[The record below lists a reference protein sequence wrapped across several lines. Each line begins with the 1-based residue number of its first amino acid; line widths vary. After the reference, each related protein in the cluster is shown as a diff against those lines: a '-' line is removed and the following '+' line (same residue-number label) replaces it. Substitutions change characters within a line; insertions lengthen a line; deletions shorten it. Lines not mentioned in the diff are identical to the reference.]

1 MKTRARRL
9 AQGLVAVATSCLLAT
24 PAVADTAPAHS
35 GRSTDLSI
43 GFVLDRGGIDRID
56 LPGDGT
62 FTVLGKTTN
71 RGRIVGKAPYRNG
84 VGYYGFVLDRDGG
97 LRRIE
102 FPGATTTYA
111 QGINERG
118 WIVGDASPGPTV
130 LDPGATGFLL
140 VRGKFTR
147 IAYPGAVYTQ
157 AIGINNRGQ
166 VVGEYLDQHGVVHG
180 YRWERG
186 RFTATF
192 DGPLGTGASIT
203 DINDRGVMVGAYAV
217 DPDAGLADLRGFR
230 LRNGRYTTFKPLRQ
244 QPTLP
249 CDINNRGQIVG
260 TTSDPD
266 LTTFH
271 GFLLAEGAAGPV
283 TQIDIPG
290 SPNTSVFGVDD
301 RGRLIGVYD
310 NPNATQTPLR
320 DTAAAM
326 PRDSLG
332 LTSE

>member
-1 MKTRARRL
+1 MKTRAKTL
-9 AQGLVAVATSCLLAT
+9 AHGVVAAATACLLST
-24 PAVADTAPAHS
+24 PAVAGAPSTDS
-35 GRSTDLSI
+35 GRSTDLGI
-43 GFVLDRGGIDRID
+43 GFVLDRGRIDRID

-84 VGYYGFVLDRDGG
+84 VGYYGFVLNRDGG
-97 LRRIE
+97 FRRIE

-140 VRGKFTR
+140 VRDKFTR

-157 AIGINNRGQ
+157 AIGVNNRGQ
-166 VVGEYLDQHGVVHG
+166 VVGEYLDQNGVVHG

-186 RFTATF
+186 RFTTF
-192 DGPLGTGASIT
+192 NGPRGTGASIT

-217 DPDAGLADLRGFR
+217 DPAAGLAGLRGFR
-230 LRNGRYTTFKPLRQ
+230 LRNGKYTTFQALRRH
-244 QPTLP
+244 PTLP
-249 CDINNRGQIVG
+249 CDINNRGQIAG
-260 TTSDPD
+260 TTSDPG
-266 LTTFH
+266 LTAFH
-271 GFLLAEGAAGPV
+271 GFLLDHGAAGPA

-290 SPNTSVFGVDD
+290 SPNTSVFGIDD

-310 NPNATQTPLR
+310 NPNATQTSLR

-326 PRDSLG
+326 PLESLG
-332 LTSE
+332 LGS

>member
-1 MKTRARRL
+1 MSTRGRRL
-9 AQGLVAVATSCLLAT
+9 AYGVVAVATACLLST
-24 PAVADTAPAHS
+24 PAVAAVPSTHF
-35 GRSTDLSI
+35 GRSTDLSV

-56 LPGDGT
+56 LPGDGS
-62 FTVLGKTTN
+62 FTTLGKTTN
-71 RGRIVGKAPYRNG
+71 RGKIVGKAPYRNG

-97 LRRIE
+97 FRRIE

-157 AIGINNRGQ
+157 AHGVNNRGQ
-166 VVGEYLDQHGVVHG
+166 VVGEYLDKHGVVHG

-186 RFTATF
+186 RFTTF
-192 DGPLGTGASIT
+192 NGPLGTGASIT

-217 DPDAGLADLRGFR
+217 DPDAGLADLRGFQ

-249 CDINNRGQIVG
+249 FDINNRGQIVG

-271 GFLLAEGAAGPV
+271 GFQLTKNAAGPV
-283 TQIDIPG
+283 TQIDVPG
-290 SPNTSVFGVDD
+290 SPNTSVFGIDD
-301 RGRLIGVYD
+301 RGRIIGVYE
-310 NPNATQTPLR
+310 NPNATPTALR
-320 DTAAAM
+320 IPAAAM
-326 PRDSLG
+326 PLG
-332 LTSE
+332 LTSQKSR

>member
-1 MKTRARRL
+1 MKTRAKAL
-9 AQGLVAVATSCLLAT
+9 AHGVVAAATACLLST
-24 PAVADTAPAHS
+24 PAVAGAPSTDS
-35 GRSTDLSI
+35 GRSTDLGI
-43 GFVLDRGGIDRID
+43 GFVLDRGRIDRID

-84 VGYYGFVLDRDGG
+84 VGYYGFVLNRDGG
-97 LRRIE
+97 FRRIE

-157 AIGINNRGQ
+157 AHGVNNRGQ
-166 VVGEYLDQHGVVHG
+166 VVGEYLDKHGVVHG

-186 RFTATF
+186 RFTTF
-192 DGPLGTGASIT
+192 NGPSGTSTGIT
-203 DINDRGVMVGAYAV
+203 DINDHGVMVGAYV
-217 DPDAGLADLRGFR
+217 IDPDAGPAGLRGFR
-230 LRNGRYTTFKPLRQ
+230 LRNGKYTTFRPLRG
-244 QPTLP
+244 QPTIP
-249 CDINNRGQIVG
+249 WDINNPGQIAG
-260 TTSDPD
+260 ITSDPD
-266 LTTFH
+266 LTAFH
-271 GFLLAEGAAGPV
+271 GFLLAKGATGPV
-283 TQIDIPG
+283 TQIDVPR
-290 SPNTSVFGVDD
+290 SPNTSVHGIDD

-310 NPNATQTPLR
+310 NPNATQTGLERRAATLPL
-320 DTAAAM
+320 DA
-326 PRDSLG
+326 LG
-332 LTSE
+332 LGS